1 MPASLLTSA
10 LRLRG
15 WWRGLDDSHGAVG
28 WQKRLRSH
36 SPDVCFCHLIDAIH
50 RAEQLPP
57 IVIPRL
63 VYRELKCQ
71 AFIVCQAANQV
82 GFCARLDHFQF
93 IIANILGLQT
103 LNLRM
108 DRLRNLFRLVSGHR
122 KRIEREKMRILD
134 AGQTGKSRRI
144 CRDFRS
150 EEHTSELQSLTNL
163 VCRLLLEK

>member
-28 WQKRLRSH
+28 RHERLRSH
-36 SPDVCFCHLIDAIH
+36 SPYVCFCYLIDPIH

-57 IVIPRL
+57 IVVSRL
-63 VYRELKCQ
+63 IESELKRQ
-71 AFIVCQAANQV
+71 TFVVRQTPNQI
-82 GFCARLDHFQF
+82 GFGPRLDHFQY

-144 CRDFRS
+144 
-150 EEHTSELQSLTNL
+150 
-163 VCRLLLEK
+163 